1 MIELSFLM
9 GFRKLRILLEQLVIF
24 LKSWL
29 FTEAKLLSEF
39 LTLELEFQRLQEIEI
54 VDVFFKKIEGIYSI
68 KRGNI
73 SCVL

>member
-29 FTEAKLLSEF
+29 FTETKLLSEF
-39 LTLELEFQRLQEIEI
+39 PTLELEFQRLQEIEI
-54 VDVFFKKIEGIYSI
+54 VNAFLEKIEGIYNI